1 MLGFIKEFICKKLGF
16 LCKEKKEDKDILPSK
31 PFKLGSANY
40 KTPVDIIGV
49 DTSDKP
55 SISIESEIKKDKESS
70 TGIKVIKS
78 TIVKP
83 KEKDKGPIKPRP
95 KVRIVTPNYPRVKKP
110 IDIVDVSASKDK
122 PKEEIKDPVKPKVI
136 IKTPN
141 YPADKGSNPSFS
153 AEEIVKFPRTV
164 DTDIYKIPKKFTKK
178 QIKEKIESSIV
189 NEDGINMYRIVMC
202 WSMSDNEFTRID
214 KNRYHFVVDQDGNV
228 IRGNFDVSDN
238 FEINHNEKPRGTY
251 ATPTNGL
258 NDNTIS
264 IAMLGMKD
272 YKVENE
278 KIVVGEYPIN
288 KRQYVVFCMLA
299 YHLSNLYG
307 VIVDL
312 EALITKSEI
321 EAVLKKKQKPG
332 TCDFKFLPFDKKWNV
347 INKNPTIVGKKIRDD
362 IFAFNSI

>member
-16 LCKEKKEDKDILPSK
+16 LCKEKKEYKDILPSK

-83 KEKDKGPIKPRP
+83 KEKDKGPVKPRP

-122 PKEEIKDPVKPKVI
+122 PKEEI
-136 IKTPN
+136 
-141 YPADKGSNPSFS
+141 
-153 AEEIVKFPRTV
+153 VKFPRTV
-164 DTDIYKIPKKFTKK
+164 DTNIYKIPKKFTKK